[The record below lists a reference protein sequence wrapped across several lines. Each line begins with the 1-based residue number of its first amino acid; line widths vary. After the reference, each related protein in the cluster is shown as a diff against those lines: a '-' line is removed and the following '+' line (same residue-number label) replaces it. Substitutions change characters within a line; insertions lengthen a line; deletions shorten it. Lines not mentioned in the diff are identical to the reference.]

1 MRGLPSFCESDHL
14 YFDVAANAPS
24 SSPYGPNAPLAHP
37 MEMTIPMTL
46 LRPTFTTLAALAAA
60 ALAPMLAHAQQQQ
73 GSPPPSAPAAST
85 TAATPVNTAAE
96 QAIKQMTNK
105 LRNVLAAQ
113 EGHYSDHG
121 TYTSSMTSL
130 GRYDSGLAPAK
141 MNSPRRGDSVSV
153 QVIFAGG
160 RGWTGIASHW
170 GLRGR
175 SCVVYVGI
183 AEELPK
189 LPITRAD
196 RRTPTEEGVPMCDS
210 APAPTGGTAP
220 SPAAPPATA
229 PAQPPMRQ

>member
-1 MRGLPSFCESDHL
+1 
-14 YFDVAANAPS
+14 
-24 SSPYGPNAPLAHP
+24 
-37 MEMTIPMTL
+37 MEITIPMTL

-73 GSPPPSAPAAST
+73 GSPQPSAPAAST
-85 TAATPVNTAAE
+85 TAATPVNAAAE

-160 RGWTGIASHW
+160 RGWSGIASHW

-175 SCVVYVGI
+175 SCVVYVGFVD
-183 AEELPK
+183 ELPK

-196 RRTPTEEGVPMCDS
+196 RRTPTEEGVPICDAAPPVAGAAPT
-210 APAPTGGTAP
+210 APAPQPAP
-220 SPAAPPATA
+220 A
-229 PAQPPMRQ
+229 AQPPVRQ

>member
-1 MRGLPSFCESDHL
+1 
-14 YFDVAANAPS
+14 
-24 SSPYGPNAPLAHP
+24 
-37 MEMTIPMTL
+37 MTL

-60 ALAPMLAHAQQQQ
+60 ALAPTLAHAQQQQ
-73 GSPPPSAPAAST
+73 GSPQPSAPAAST
-85 TAATPVNTAAE
+85 TAVAPLNAAAE

-121 TYTSSMTSL
+121 TYTTSMTAL

-141 MNSPRRGDSVSV
+141 MNSPRRSDSVSV
-153 QVIFAGG
+153 QIIFAGG

-189 LPITRAD
+189 VPITRAD
-196 RRTPTEEGVPMCDS
+196 RRTPTDEGVPSCD
-210 APAPTGGTAP
+210 
-220 SPAAPPATA
+220 AAPPPTAGAAPAGAAPQSAA
-229 PAQPPMRQ
+229 PAQPPVRQ

>member
-1 MRGLPSFCESDHL
+1 
-14 YFDVAANAPS
+14 
-24 SSPYGPNAPLAHP
+24 
-37 MEMTIPMTL
+37 MEMTNPMTL

-60 ALAPMLAHAQQQQ
+60 ALAPTLAHAQQQQ
-73 GSPPPSAPAAST
+73 GSSQPSAPAAST
-85 TAATPVNTAAE
+85 TAVAPVNATAE

-121 TYTSSMTSL
+121 TYTTSMTSL

-141 MNSPRRGDSVSV
+141 MNSPRRSDSVSV
-153 QVIFAGG
+153 QIIFAGG

-189 LPITRAD
+189 VPITRAD
-196 RRTPTEEGVPMCDS
+196 RRTPTEEGVPSCD
-210 APAPTGGTAP
+210 
-220 SPAAPPATA
+220 AAPPPTTGAAPAGAAPQTAA
-229 PAQPPMRQ
+229 PAQPPVRQ